1 MESIKFTCIYCGAVA
16 LSVFLTAIIGV
27 MAMRPWEAEDEEDYY
42 LRQVDVTRIAWIAS
56 CIVNGG
62 FLAYIISTMR

>member
-27 MAMRPWEAEDEEDYY
+27 MAMRSWEAEDEEDYF
-42 LRQVDVTRIAWIAS
+42 LRKVDATRIAWIIS
-56 CIVNGG
+56 CMINGG
-62 FLAYIISTMR
+62 FLAYVISITR